1 MDSLPTPSDSASD
14 SDAAAAEWPLP
25 REGVAVTHLLIVR
38 DVARLRRFG
47 ATAKARDR
55 LQFTAGTPLDEGLQR
70 TIEWTRT
77 NRATIRRCMLQHASL
92 MPELRT
98 AYR

>member
-1 MDSLPTPSDSASD
+1 MAQLINCFAGNPTPLAF
-14 SDAAAAEWPLP
+14 AAAREWD
-25 REGVAVTHLLIVR
+25 RSG
-38 DVARLRRFG
+38 RRFG